1 MSSNE
6 EDYNDNDS
14 PQMVKKRK
22 VQRACDICRRK
33 KSDGGQMPG
42 NRCSN
47 CIAYNFECT
56 YVEAAKANWRN
67 VDLLKGAVFPNSE
80 ARWMLNCSRYVER
93 LEGRVEKLEKV
104 LTILYPD
111 SDILK
116 KIDSVVDTDAWL
128 AEYFPR
134 AAEEKSRPTPL
145 IVPPR
150 HPYEIATSVIRNVS
164 QPVEFQVDD
173 DFTHIILEDNME
185 QLQIGDVDQS
195 CRFFGKS
202 SGAMLVHAAM
212 ELKNEATGGQD
223 DIRRPIL
230 ASKRDKFWTIAPWER
245 SKEQIPKASFVFPEL
260 DLMKHLIDLYFSK
273 VNIFLPLLHRPT
285 FEKAVVEELHLH
297 DDGFASVLLLVCA
310 VASRFSDDPRTL
322 LDDVKELS
330 SAGWRWYQQ
339 VQSVTR
345 SVLAP
350 PSLYDLQYYCL
361 SVMFLQGSCA
371 PQQCWTLVGI
381 GIRMAQDVGAH
392 RKKHNNKDLT
402 VEEELW
408 KRGFW
413 VMVSIDR
420 MASSTLGRP
429 CAIQDEDF
437 DLDFPIEC
445 DDEYWEHPDPAKRFK
460 QPPNKPSYV
469 TGFVTLLKLNQVLT
483 IILRTIYSINKSKIM
498 LGFVGKQWEQ
508 HIVAELDSALNKWV
522 DSIPDHLRWD
532 PNREDIMFFQQS
544 ASIYCTYYYI
554 QILIHRSFIPSPRRP
569 SPLSFPS
576 LAICTNAARSCS
588 HIIDAYRRRGLI
600 APPHIQIAMFT
611 SGVVLL
617 LSIWNSKRLGVSMD
631 SSKEMEDVHKC
642 MQALR
647 LCETRWISAGRL
659 WDIMYEL
666 AFVGDLQLPN
676 PSPPISNKRDRDSDG
691 PVGPVAR
698 SATPP
703 SSTEGPRAIAG
714 TRRVVAKTQI
724 SLQPKAEA
732 AYPLPVYSN
741 ELGSIPINGQG
752 NIVSPMQQQQ
762 LPAYWDANRVVEAIS
777 SSSMTPFY
785 QYSLPPASIPLD
797 MDLFNQMNFDY
808 DPTFAQSAS
817 PSSLQAPYDNRV
829 VHDGNS
835 AIGMQQPIGIFPEQA
850 PLGETGQGLNVQ
862 EVIDNDA
869 VAMWSNPPS
878 GFDLDDWG
886 TYLSNVSELTH
897 GMNPPPA
904 G

>member
-6 EDYNDNDS
+6 EDYNDNDNH
-14 PQMVKKRK
+14 QTLKKRK
-22 VQRACDICRRK
+22 IQRACDICRRK
-33 KSDGGQMPG
+33 KIRCDGGQMPG

-47 CIAYNFECT
+47 CTACNFECT
-56 YVEAAKANWRN
+56 YVEAAKKRGPP
-67 VDLLKGAVFPNSE
+67 KG
-80 ARWMLNCSRYVER
+80 YVER
-93 LEGRVEKLEKV
+93 LEGRIEKLEKV
-104 LTILYPD
+104 LTKLHPN

-116 KIDSVVDTDAWL
+116 EIDSVVDTDAWL
-128 AEYFPR
+128 VEYFPR
-134 AAEEKSRPTPL
+134 PAEKSHSVPL

-150 HPYEIATSVIRNVS
+150 HPCDIATSVIRKVS
-164 QPVEFQVDD
+164 QPVDFQVDD
-173 DFTHIILEDNME
+173 DLQHIILADNLGR
-185 QLQIGDVDQS
+185 LQIGDVEKN
-195 CRFFGKS
+195 RFFGKS

-223 DIRRPIL
+223 DLRRPIL
-230 ASKRDKFWTIAPWER
+230 ASKRDRFWIMAPWER
-245 SKEQIPKASFVFPEL
+245 STEEVPKASFIFPEP
-260 DLMKHLIDLYFSK
+260 DLINHLIDLYFSK
-273 VNIFLPLLHRPT
+273 VNIFWPLLHRPT
-285 FEKAVVEELHLH
+285 FEKAVVDEYHLR

-322 LDDVKELS
+322 LDGVEDLS

-339 VQSVTR
+339 VQTVRR

-350 PSLYDLQYYCL
+350 PSLCDLQYYCL
-361 SVMFLQGSCA
+361 SVIFLQGACA

-392 RKKHNNKDLT
+392 RKKYNKELT

-420 MASSTLGRP
+420 MVSSALGRP

-469 TGFVTLLKLNQVLT
+469 TGFVTLLKLNKVLT
-483 IILRTIYSINKSKIM
+483 IILRTIYSINRSKVM

-532 PNREDIMFFQQS
+532 PNRENTMFFQQS

-554 QILIHRSFIPSPRRP
+554 QILIHRSFIPSPRKP

-588 HIIDAYRRRGLI
+588 HIIDGYRRRGLI
-600 APPHIQIAMFT
+600 VVPHIQIAIFT
-611 SGVVLL
+611 AGVVLL
-617 LSIWNSKRLGVSMD
+617 LSLWNSKRFGVSTD

-647 LCETRWISAGRL
+647 LSETRWSSAGRL

-676 PSPPISNKRDRDSDG
+676 PSPPVNHKRDRGSDS
-691 PVGPVAR
+691 PVG
-698 SATPP
+698 SAAASTSPP
-703 SSTEGPRAIAG
+703 PLTEGPRAIAG
-714 TRRVVAKTQI
+714 TRRVAAKTQLP
-724 SLQPKAEA
+724 LQSKSEPS
-732 AYPLPVYSN
+732 YSLPVYSN
-741 ELGSIPINGQG
+741 ELGNMPINGQG
-752 NIVSPMQQQQ
+752 HILSQMLQQQ
-762 LPAYWDANRVVEAIS
+762 LPPYWDANSVSEVI
-777 SSSMTPFY
+777 SSSMTPSY
-785 QYSLPPASIPLD
+785 PYPLPSAPISLD
-797 MDLFNQMNFDY
+797 MDLFNQMDFNY
-808 DPTFAQSAS
+808 DPSLAQPAS
-817 PSSLQAPYDNRV
+817 SSLQVPCDNRV
-829 VHDGNS
+829 VDGGNL
-835 AIGMQQPIGIFPEQA
+835 AMGMQQPTEVMPAQA
-850 PLGETGQGLNVQ
+850 PFGGVGQGLNTR

-869 VAMWSNPPS
+869 VVMWSNPPS

-886 TYLSNVSELTH
+886 IYLSNVSELTH
-897 GMNPPPA
+897 GTNHLQPDSS
-904 G
+904 GS